1 MRIWFKEFENTH
13 LIRETVVENRES
25 VNRTKKVFDAIT
37 QVCSEFDLGQPIWLD
52 SSVKDFQKHGKVRFS
67 RDNFVEHIDFDYLE
81 MQVIE
86 ED

>member
-13 LIRETVVENRES
+13 LIRETVVENLENI
-25 VNRTKKVFDAIT
+25 NRTKKVFDAIT
-37 QVCSEFDLGQPIWLD
+37 QVCNEFNLGQPIWLD
-52 SSVKDFQKHGKVRFS
+52 SSVKDFQKHGKVRFNQ
-67 RDNFVEHIDFDYLE
+67 DNFIEHIDFDYLE

>member
-1 MRIWFKEFENTH
+1 MRIWFKKFEETHLVGDLVIENFEN
-13 LIRETVVENRES
+13 

-37 QVCSEFDLGQPIWLD
+37 KACNTFDLGQPIWLE
-52 SSVKDFQKHGKVRFS
+52 SSIKDFQKHGKVRFNQ
-67 RDNFVEHIDFDYLE
+67 DNFVEHIDFDYLE

>member
-13 LIRETVVENRES
+13 LIKETVVENLENM
-25 VNRTKKVFDAIT
+25 NRTRKVFDAIT
-37 QVCSEFDLGQPIWLD
+37 QVCNEFNLGQPIWLD
-52 SSVKDFQKHGKVRFS
+52 SSVKDFQKHGKVRFNQ
-67 RDNFVEHIDFDYLE
+67 DNFMEHIDFDYLE

>member
-13 LIRETVVENRES
+13 LIKDTVIENHDD
-25 VNRTKKVFDAIT
+25 VNRTKKVFDAIDE
-37 QVCSEFDLGQPIWLD
+37 VCRLFDLGSPIWLE
-52 SSVKDFQKHGKVRFS
+52 SSIKDFQKHGKVRFTQ
-67 RDNFVEHIDFDYLE
+67 DNFVEHIDFDYLE